1 MKKTSHRPIIRWLFS
16 SLIIAVTLLA
26 PISSTVHAAPPPP
39 IPDEFEE
46 ASAVDI
52 LLPDRKALN
61 YLVTNGFDLDH
72 NVAQTE
78 NGIKVTIIAT
88 PSELNFLESLGF
100 VNLGTTFSQED

>member
-1 MKKTSHRPIIRWLFS
+1 M
-16 SLIIAVTLLA
+16 AVQFVDYR
-26 PISSTVHAAPPPP
+26 SYSTGSYFLYRTRRPPP

-78 NGIKVTIIAT
+78 DGIKVTIIAT
-88 PSELNFLESLGF
+88 PSELNFLEFLAF
-100 VNLGTTFSQED
+100 LNLEPRSVRKTGKNC